1 MEWKDY
7 FNNVLKGVVGAIA
20 VVTVLTAILSLVMSF
35 VDISSGMFSAIYV
48 VITSISLLFG
58 TIFVLFGA
66 EATLGLYDLMKFS
79 LCVVV
84 GILSGMLG
92 INLGSD

>member
-48 VITSISLLFG
+48 YIGNL
-58 TIFVLFGA
+58 TIQRFADTG
-66 EATLGLYDLMKFS
+66 
-79 LCVVV
+79 
-84 GILSGMLG
+84 
-92 INLGSD
+92 

>member
-35 VDISSGMFSAIYV
+35 VDISSGKIGRAHV
-48 VITSISLLFG
+48 
-58 TIFVLFGA
+58 
-66 EATLGLYDLMKFS
+66 
-79 LCVVV
+79 
-84 GILSGMLG
+84 
-92 INLGSD
+92 

>member
-48 VITSISLLFG
+48 VITSISLIFG
-58 TIFVLFGA
+58 TIFA
-66 EATLGLYDLMKFS
+66 AKLYGHK
-79 LCVVV
+79 
-84 GILSGMLG
+84 GG
-92 INLGSD
+92 